1 MVVTPLVL
9 AVPMDTNVDRAIA
22 EIAEE
27 HHGVF
32 SGPDLDLLKVPKDAR
47 HHRIATG
54 RWQEMHE
61 HVYRIAG
68 SPPNWRGALLAA
80 CWAGG
85 RRAVASHRSAA
96 ALWDL
101 PAGNRDRVELTCPR
115 WRRARH
121 TGLVV
126 HESTAL
132 PRGDVT
138 EVDGIPCTTTA
149 RTLFDLARVVRPMA
163 LDLNLD
169 NALRRN
175 LTTIPEL
182 NELCERLARRGRP
195 GSQAFRAALLGRGPQ
210 TRVPESPPERLL
222 AKYLTE
228 QGLPAPVFQYEVRER
243 DGTLVAR
250 TDLAYPI
257 WRLVI
262 EYDSFQEHLG
272 KIPLVRD
279 AARRNSI
286 TRAGFTPLVATHAD
300 IVDRGRQLARTIHE
314 IGSRAA

>member
-1 MVVTPLVL
+1 
-9 AVPMDTNVDRAIA
+9 MDTSIDRAIA
-22 EIAEE
+22 GLAEE

-32 SGPDLDLLKVPKDAR
+32 SATDLDLLEVPKDAR
-47 HHRIATG
+47 HHRVATG
-54 RWQEMHE
+54 RWQEIHE

-68 SPPNWRGALLAA
+68 SPSTWRGALLAA

-85 RRAVASHRSAA
+85 RRAVASHHSAA

-121 TGLVV
+121 AGLVV

-132 PRGDVT
+132 PVGDVT

-149 RTLFDLARVVRPMA
+149 RTLFDLARLVRPVA
-163 LDLNLD
+163 LDINID

-175 LTTIPEL
+175 LTTIAEL
-182 NELCERLARRGRP
+182 DELCARLARRGRP
-195 GSQAFRAALLGRGPQ
+195 GSRAFRAAIAGRAPQ
-210 TRVPESPPERLL
+210 ARVPESPPERLL
-222 AKYLTE
+222 ARYLE
-228 QGLPAPVFQYEVRER
+228 ERGLPAPVFQYEVRER
-243 DGTLVAR
+243 GGRLVAR
-250 TDLAYPI
+250 ADLAYPT

-314 IGSRAA
+314 IRSRAA